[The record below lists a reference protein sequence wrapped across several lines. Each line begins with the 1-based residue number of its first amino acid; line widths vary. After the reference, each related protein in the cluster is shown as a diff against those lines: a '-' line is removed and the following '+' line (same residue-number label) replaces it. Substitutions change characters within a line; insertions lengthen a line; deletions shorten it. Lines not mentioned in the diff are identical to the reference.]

1 VGFFY
6 NPGYGL
12 LVWPRTISKWC
23 DF

>member
-1 VGFFY
+1 VGFLY